1 MTTITEQDKSNFIG
15 KLSPHAIQG
24 WNDYKILPS
33 LTIAQAILESG
44 WETNNKIPNNL
55 FGIKADSSWKGKKK
69 LVPTFEYVNGIKIPI
84 MAWFRV
90 YDNIYDSLK
99 DRYTFLQKPRYKA
112 IVGEKDY
119 RSACHA
125 IHRAGYAT
133 DINYANLL
141 IDIIVKNKLY
151 EIDKMAFNIDNVSD
165 WARESWAWC
174 ISVGLLDGNNPKK
187 SLTRE
192 EFSKILERIL
202 KKDGEVNGRLN

>member
-15 KLSPHAIQG
+15 KLLPHAIQG
-24 WNDYKILPS
+24 WNDYRILPS

-44 WETNNKIPNNL
+44 WGKSNKIPNNL

-69 LVPTFEYVNGIKIPI
+69 LVPTFEYINGIKFPVT
-84 MAWFRV
+84 AWFRV
-90 YDNIYDSLK
+90 YNSIYDSLK

-112 IVGEKDY
+112 VIGEKDY
-119 RSACHA
+119 KKACHE
-125 IHRAGYAT
+125 IWKAGYAT
-133 DINYANLL
+133 DVNYPTKL
-141 IDIIVKNKLY
+141 ISVIEQNKLH
-151 EIDKMAFNIDNVSD
+151 EIDEKAFNSDNVSI

-192 EFSKILERIL
+192 EFSKILERVL
-202 KKDGEVNGRLN
+202 KEDGEISGRFN

>member
-44 WETNNKIPNNL
+44 WGKSNKIPNNL
-55 FGIKADSSWKGKKK
+55 FGIKADNSWKGKKK
-69 LVPTFEYVNGIKIPI
+69 LVPTFEYVNGIKIPT

-99 DRYTFLQKPRYKA
+99 DRYTFLQKPRYKD

-151 EIDKMAFNIDNVSD
+151 EIDKIAFNIDNVSD
-165 WARESWAWC
+165 WARISWTWC
-174 ISVGLLDGNNPKK
+174 ISEGLLDGSRPKD
-187 SLTRE
+187 SLSRE
-192 EFSKILERIL
+192 EFSVIL
-202 KKDGEVNGRLN
+202 KRMVK